1 METIEPIGN
10 GEGKVIL
17 IHANY
22 THSLVLALLIVMIAG
37 WLAWRTW
44 GKMRGIVIAA
54 TVLSHWILDLILHR
68 PEMPIFQGIL
78 EIFLY

>member
-1 METIEPIGN
+1 
-10 GEGKVIL
+10 
-17 IHANY
+17 
-22 THSLVLALLIVMIAG
+22 MIAG